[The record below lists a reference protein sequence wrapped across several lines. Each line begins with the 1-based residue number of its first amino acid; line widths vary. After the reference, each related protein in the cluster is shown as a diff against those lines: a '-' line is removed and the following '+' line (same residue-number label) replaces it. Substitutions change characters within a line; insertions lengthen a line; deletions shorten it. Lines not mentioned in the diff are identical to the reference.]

1 MGSHRSHRSH
11 GIALWVGNLTDA
23 SVRGWLA
30 RIPLGFWAHT
40 DLTDPTVLLC
50 GWEISQM
57 LLRVGW
63 LARIPLCFWAH
74 TDLTD
79 PTVLL
84 CGWKISQMFLRVGWL
99 ARIPLCFWAHTDSTD
114 STVLLCGWEISQM
127 LLRVGWLARIPLCFW
142 AHGSHRSHGIA
153 LWVGNLT
160 DASACVDLCGL
171 RWGHIA
177 LALTDLF
184 FGPFGQIR
192 PIGPIGQIGHF

>member
-1 MGSHRSHRSH
+1 M
-11 GIALWVGNLTDA
+11 LWLT
-23 SVRGWLA
+23 GFLGLT
-30 RIPLGFWAHT
+30 RIPLCFWAHT

-84 CGWKISQMFLRVGWL
+84 CGW
-99 ARIPLCFWAHTDSTD
+99 
-114 STVLLCGWEISQM
+114 EISQM
-127 LLRVGWLARIPLCFW
+127 VLCVGWLARIPLCFW

-160 DASACVDLCGL
+160 DGSSCGL
-171 RWGHIA
+171 VCGSEGHIA
-177 LALTDLF
+177 LALTDLSF
-184 FGPFGQIR
+184 RPFRPFGQIR
-192 PIGPIGQIGHF
+192 PIRPISNRTDWAF

>member
-1 MGSHRSHRSH
+1 M
-11 GIALWVGNLTDA
+11 LWLT
-23 SVRGWLA
+23 GFLGLT
-30 RIPLGFWAHT
+30 RISLCFWAHT

-84 CGWKISQMFLRVGWL
+84 CGW
-99 ARIPLCFWAHTDSTD
+99 
-114 STVLLCGWEISQM
+114 EISQM
-127 LLRVGWLARIPLCFW
+127 
-142 AHGSHRSHGIA
+142 A
-153 LWVGNLT
+153 LWVWAPGGCT
-160 DASACVDLCGL
+160 G
-171 RWGHIA
+171 

-184 FGPFGQIR
+184 FRPFGQIR

>member
-1 MGSHRSHRSH
+1 MLGLTQISQIPQYRFVGGKSHRCFCVWAGSHGFHFAF
-11 GIALWVGNLTDA
+11 GLTQ
-23 SVRGWLA
+23 
-30 RIPLGFWAHT
+30 
-40 DLTDPTVLLC
+40 
-50 GWEISQM
+50 ISQM

-79 PTVLL
+79 PTV
-84 CGWKISQMFLRVGWL
+84 FFVGGKSHRWFCAWV
-99 ARIPLCFWAHTDSTD
+99 ARADST
-114 STVLLCGWEISQM
+114 LLLGSH
-127 LLRVGWLARIPLCFW
+127 R
-142 AHGSHRSHGIA
+142 SHRSHGIA

-184 FGPFGQIR
+184 FGPFGQI
-192 PIGPIGQIGHF
+192 GHF

>member
-1 MGSHRSHRSH
+1 MLELTGFLGLTRISFFLLTRISQIPQYCFVGGKSHRCFCVW
-11 GIALWVGNLTDA
+11 AVLT
-23 SVRGWLA
+23 

-57 LLRVGW
+57 LLCVGW

-84 CGWKISQMFLRVGWL
+84 CGW
-99 ARIPLCFWAHTDSTD
+99 
-114 STVLLCGWEISQM
+114 EISQM
-127 LLRVGWLARIPLCFW
+127 
-142 AHGSHRSHGIA
+142 A
-153 LWVGNLT
+153 LWVWAPGGCT
-160 DASACVDLCGL
+160 G
-171 RWGHIA
+171 
-177 LALTDLF
+177 LALTDLS

-192 PIGPIGQIGHF
+192 PIGQIGRIGHF